1 MIIQHE
7 RFIIEANDLENAGY
21 VSSHIK
27 KMLKAHNVNKAI
39 IKKVAIAT
47 YEAEINVVIHSYGG
61 ECRCSFH
68 HNRIHV
74 VFIDRGPGI
83 PDINQAMKEGYSTA
97 STQAINYG
105 FGAGMGLSNIRKA
118 SDEFK
123 LDSSPQGTILDIV
136 IYLELGESNESN
148 GTNSNN

>member
-7 RFIIEANDLENAGY
+7 RFVIEANDLENAGY

-27 KMLKAHNVNKAI
+27 KLLKSHEVNKAI
-39 IKKVAIAT
+39 IKRVAIAT

-61 ECRCSFH
+61 ECRCSLH
-68 HNRIHV
+68 HNRIHI

-97 STQAINYG
+97 SMQAINYG

-136 IYLELGESNESN
+136 IYLELGENNESITTN
-148 GTNSNN
+148 GNN